1 MTLTILRAY
10 ILRAYIGPHREID
23 DETEL
28 LSLGLT
34 DGHKECIAAE
44 IEDACGV
51 EIPGDVIERWER
63 VADVA
68 RDVGEVVGVE
78 AV

>member
-1 MTLTILRAY
+1 MTLT

-51 EIPGDVIERWER
+51 EISEDQARAWRTVGDLLG
-63 VADVA
+63 
-68 RDVGEVVGVE
+68 VGR
-78 AV
+78 

>member
-1 MTLTILRAY
+1 MTLT

-23 DETEL
+23 ADTEL

-51 EIPGDVIERWER
+51 EISEDQARAWRTVGDLLG
-63 VADVA
+63 
-68 RDVGEVVGVE
+68 VG
-78 AV
+78 A